1 MSGFAVYTTRLGPAR
16 IDYEDGAVT
25 GLKILAEPAG
35 PGEPNGLT
43 ELVWR
48 QLEEYL
54 DGARRGFDF
63 PMEPRGTDFQRRVWA
78 ALGEIPYGETRS
90 YGDIAR
96 AIGRPKAARA
106 VGAANGKNPVW
117 IAVPCH
123 RVVGS
128 GGRLTGYA
136 GGLELKQKLL
146 ELEGVQ
152 C

>member
-1 MSGFAVYTTRLGPAR
+1 MSGFAVYATRLGPAR

-96 AIGRPKAARA
+96 AIGRPPTGKTPSGSPCPATGWW
-106 VGAANGKNPVW
+106 GAAG
-117 IAVPCH
+117 
-123 RVVGS
+123 GS
-128 GGRLTGYA
+128 PATPGGWS
-136 GGLELKQKLL
+136 
-146 ELEGVQ
+146 
-152 C
+152 